1 MRKSQYT
8 DVFYN
13 AFNIILIVFSFPANF
28 TIETEIKAFNIKK
41 TFFVFRRLRRHFL
54 ICLLNSPL
62 FLRIKERLIN

>member
-41 TFFVFRRLRRHFL
+41 HFL
-54 ICLLNSPL
+54 SLVA
-62 FLRIKERLIN
+62 